1 MPLCGQNKQKNHE
14 DIPLSIHNGYTA
26 MVTFVVKFNYATEK
40 IQTLRFF
47 FTRFNVLFNFSK
59 ILKKGFCPQC

>member
-1 MPLCGQNKQKNHE
+1 
-14 DIPLSIHNGYTA
+14 